1 MQVLEC
7 TPVNT
12 VNGEEK
18 IDFTSE
24 MESENKSELSIK
36 KMDETHRLFRKYKK
50 AMDSLKKAMEVMEAK
65 WTGKCPDSV
74 YYSDESS
81 DDSCTSLAM
90 VPVR

>member
-7 TPVNT
+7 APVNT

-36 KMDETHRLFRKYKK
+36 KMDDAKI
-50 AMDSLKKAMEVMEAK
+50 SL
-65 WTGKCPDSV
+65 DH
-74 YYSDESS
+74 
-81 DDSCTSLAM
+81 
-90 VPVR
+90 